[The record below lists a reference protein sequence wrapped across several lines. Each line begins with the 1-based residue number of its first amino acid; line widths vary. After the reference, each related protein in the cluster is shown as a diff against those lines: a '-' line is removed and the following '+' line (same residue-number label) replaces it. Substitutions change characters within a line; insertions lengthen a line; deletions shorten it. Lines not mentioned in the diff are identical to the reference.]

1 VYDWK
6 IIRPDAIAVWRNKE
20 VVRRLSWY
28 YSVMRGLKPAK
39 FLVVRQVEVP
49 EVSRPSDLRELSE
62 EELWRIHDKHVK
74 LFRDMLEEVKSK
86 ETVDPRKYMSPPPK
100 VSLLHV
106 KRELAW
112 RLASPC
118 RLCER
123 NCRVDRWKRIGA
135 CRLNIDTYVHAAFL
149 HLGEEAP
156 LVPSGTIFYGGCNF
170 TCVYCQ
176 NYDISQTA
184 PRTGMKVSE
193 IELSFIQDKLAG
205 RGARNINHVGGDP
218 TPSLHTIVGSLLY
231 VRSNIPQ
238 LWNSN
243 LYLTVEAMKILVDL
257 IDIWLPD
264 FKYGNNKCAFRLSA
278 VPRYWEVVTR
288 NLKIAAKHGDMIIRH
303 LVLPNHVDCCTI
315 PILKWI
321 ARNLPVNRI
330 LVNIMDQ
337 YRPMHLVAR
346 TPRRWKDIA
355 IPPTYAEIMRA
366 RRVAT
371 ELGIMWEPVS

>member
-1 VYDWK
+1 MDSWRLV
-6 IIRPDAIAVWRNKE
+6 RPDAVWVWRDPE
-20 VVRRLSWY
+20 VRRRLAWY
-28 YSVMRGLKPAK
+28 YSVMTGRKPAK
-39 FLVVRQVEVP
+39 FLIARSTPVEG
-49 EVSRPSDLRELSE
+49 VSKRRELRETGE
-62 EELWRIHDKHVK
+62 EELWRIHDEAAKR
-74 LFRDMLEEVKSK
+74 FMEEWSRLREAREAPV
-86 ETVDPRKYMSPPPK
+86 ERYRRARPE
-100 VSLLHV
+100 VSLLDV

-123 NCRVDRWKRIGA
+123 RCMIDRRRRIGA
-135 CRLNIDTYVHAAFL
+135 CRLDIRTYVHSAFL

-170 TCVYCQ
+170 TCVFCQ
-176 NYDISQTA
+176 NYDVSQTA
-184 PRTGMKVSE
+184 PRSGAPVSE
-193 IELSFIQDKLAG
+193 EELARIQDALAR

-243 LYLTVEAMKILVDL
+243 MYLTPEAMRILVHL

-264 FKYGNNKCAFRLSA
+264 FKYGNNKCALRLSA

-288 NLKIAAKHGDMIIRH
+288 NLRVAAEHGDMIIRH
-303 LVLPNHVDCCTI
+303 LVLPNHLECCTK
-315 PILKWI
+315 PVLRYI
-321 ARNLPVNRI
+321 AEHLPKDRI

-337 YRPMHLVAR
+337 YRPMHLVAQ
-346 TPRRWKDIA
+346 TPGRWRDIA
-355 IPPTYAEIMRA
+355 RPPSPREVLEA
-366 RRVAT
+366 RRFAT
-371 ELGIMWEPVS
+371 ELGLAWEQVS